1 MRYVIISMGLYNNY
15 LCNCLSFSSSKPDA
29 DWIRGR
35 YHSHSFYQFLGKY
48 QRKTLANYW
57 NEYY

>member
-1 MRYVIISMGLYNNY
+1 MLLFIWAYTTIIFAIA
-15 LCNCLSFSSSKPDA
+15 LSFSSSKPDA